1 MTNRE
6 EIYSRAA
13 TTIKLTTEGHATWL
27 KVQKRAIKNLAKIQS
42 ELKRVLKL

>member
-13 TTIKLTTEGHATWL
+13 TIKLTREGHATWL
-27 KVQKRAIKNLAKIQS
+27 KVQK
-42 ELKRVLKL
+42 KR